1 MTAAAGEPA
10 LAAVLDVGSNS
21 VLLLTVAVA
30 VSGRLTVRDS
40 ALVTTRL
47 GSGLVDG
54 GLLDVAACER
64 TTAAVV
70 SLADRARAAGC
81 TQVWAYATGAARRA
95 CDGDAFVA
103 ALATRARCPV
113 EVLTGEREARLAH
126 AAAALGFGDDA
137 PLLVVDVGGGT
148 TELTRGRGATVLDA
162 VSLPLGALVLT
173 ERHGDD
179 VAGLV
184 ATIQRTLAT
193 TDLPVHAAGATLIAS
208 GGTAS
213 ALAALD
219 LGLDAYD
226 PARIHRHVLDVSQLA
241 TLAVGGRTAALD
253 PGRARLL
260 PAGAAVL
267 THVAAAM
274 GTDAIVVSELAV
286 RHAYLAERLAVG
298 GRPVDLRA
306 PWT

>member
-1 MTAAAGEPA
+1 MSGAAGEPA
-10 LAAVLDVGSNS
+10 IAAVLDVGSNS
-21 VLLLTVAVA
+21 VLLLTVVVSA
-30 VSGRLTVRDS
+30 SGRLTVRDS
-40 ALVTTRL
+40 ALATTRL

-54 GLLDVAACER
+54 GALDPSACAR

-70 SLADRARAAGC
+70 TLAGRARAAGC

-95 CDGDAFVA
+95 CDGTAFTDALSVQA
-103 ALATRARCPV
+103 QCPV
-113 EVLTGEREARLAH
+113 EVLTGEREARLAY
-126 AAAALGFGDDA
+126 AAAALGNADDA

-148 TELTRGRGATVLDA
+148 TELTRGRGPTVLEA
-162 VSLPLGALVLT
+162 VSLPLGALALT

-179 VAGLV
+179 VVGL
-184 ATIQRTLAT
+184 ATTVERTLAT
-193 TDLPVHAAGATLIAS
+193 TDLPARAFGTTLIAS

-226 PARIHRHVLDVSQLA
+226 PARIHRHVLDVSRLA
-241 TLAVGGRTAALD
+241 ALAIDERTAALD

-260 PAGAAVL
+260 PAGATVL
-267 THVAAAM
+267 AHVAAAV
-274 GTDAIVVSELAV
+274 GVGGIVVSELAV
-286 RHAYLAERLAVG
+286 RHAYLAERLAAD
-298 GRPVDLRA
+298 GRAVDLRT

>member
-1 MTAAAGEPA
+1 MTGAAGEPA
-10 LAAVLDVGSNS
+10 IAAVLDVGSNS

-30 VSGRLTVRDS
+30 ASGRLTVRDS
-40 ALVTTRL
+40 ALATTRL

-54 GLLDVAACER
+54 GLLDAAACER

-70 SLADRARAAGC
+70 TLADRARATGC

-95 CDGDAFVA
+95 CDGVAFA
-103 ALATRARCPV
+103 ESLSASARCPV
-113 EVLTGEREARLAH
+113 EILTGDREARLAY
-126 AAAALGFGDDA
+126 AAAALGHDDDA
-137 PLLVVDVGGGT
+137 SLLVVDVGGGT
-148 TELTRGRGATVLDA
+148 TELTRGRGYAVLEA
-162 VSLPLGALVLT
+162 VSLPLGALALT
-173 ERHGDD
+173 ERHGGDL
-179 VAGLV
+179 VGLTR
-184 ATIQRTLAT
+184 TIDRTLAT
-193 TDLPVHAAGATLIAS
+193 TDLPARAEGATLIAS
-208 GGTAS
+208 GGTAT

-241 TLAVGGRTAALD
+241 TLAVDERTTALD

-267 THVAAAM
+267 GHVAAAM
-274 GTDAIVVSELAV
+274 GADGIVVSELAV
-286 RHAYLAERLAVG
+286 RHAYLAERLVAG
-298 GRPVDLRA
+298 GRAVDLRA